1 MPSTNRSSVFKVN
14 PQPNRPIEEYF
25 HSMASSAM
33 GIPNDNQATKAI
45 ESHSTVIL
53 SASDKDNQ
61 YGNPID
67 PSNET
72 MLQTK
77 YKRKM
82 AEFDD
87 RSHRKISFDSVAAM
101 CVEVS
106 HNDEL
111 FFNGDDE
118 SEDTNGSDRKMKAK
132 EEVINH
138 DYDDFNSDFEN
149 DDDIDS
155 GSEFESNSDGRDKK
169 EGVYRDKV
177 RKRNNF
183 ICTKLHELNKI
194 Y

>member
-14 PQPNRPIEEYF
+14 PRPNRTIEDYF
-25 HSMASSAM
+25 HSMVCAAT
-33 GIPNDNQATKAI
+33 GIANDNRATKAI

-61 YGNPID
+61 HGNPID
-67 PSNET
+67 TSNEV
-72 MLQTK
+72 MLKTK

-101 CVEVS
+101 CVEIP
-106 HNDEL
+106 HNEHENEAKPSILDS
-111 FFNGDDE
+111 DDE
-118 SEDTNGSDRKMKAK
+118 SEDTNGSDRKMKAN

-138 DYDDFNSDFEN
+138 DLED

-155 GSEFESNSDGRDKK
+155 RSEFESNTGDSVKK
-169 EGVYRDKV
+169 ARVYRDKV
-177 RKRNNF
+177 RNEAISFVQN
-183 ICTKLHELNKI
+183 CMN
-194 Y
+194 